1 VQRLSTAAIRQFH
14 SKPCQGI
21 LSAIGIFRQSGAVIA
36 LPECPENKQKKCGQ
50 WQATNNRH
58 QTCDDGMP
66 LYASPHEIND
76 GAD

>member
-1 VQRLSTAAIRQFH
+1 MAGGGEA
-14 SKPCQGI
+14 PGI
-21 LSAIGIFRQSGAVIA
+21 LSVIAIFRQSGAVIA